1 MFLTEPEPLRGV
13 PVLVAPGIRRI
24 VAPNPGAM
32 TYWGTNTYLIGE
44 PGGHMVLDPGP
55 DDDAHVAAVL
65 AAGPVTRIVLS
76 HTHSDHL
83 GALPALRVATGA
95 PVFGWHAPEA
105 PVVLDEALQDG
116 GQVGS
121 WQALHTPGHAP
132 DHLCL
137 AGPGGVLFSADT
149 VMGWSTSTVAPGGM
163 ADYFAS
169 LRRLLTRDDQVL
181 LPGHGPPIPEPRAFV
196 QALLDHRLA
205 REAAILA
212 AVDAGP
218 RTARAVTA
226 ELYKDVDPRL
236 LRAAERNVL
245 AHLDKLL
252 AEGRVSQA
260 AEGWLA
266 SPSPFGLG
274 RRSGPRPG

>member
-1 MFLTEPEPLRGV
+1 MFLTEPEPPRGV
-13 PVLVAPGIRRI
+13 ALPVAPGIRRI

-32 TYWGTNTYLIGE
+32 TYWGTNTYLIDE
-44 PGGHMVLDPGP
+44 PGGHLVLDPGP
-55 DDDAHVAAVL
+55 DVATHVAAIL

-76 HTHSDHL
+76 HTHPDHL
-83 GALPALRVATGA
+83 GALTALRAATGA
-95 PVFGWHAPEA
+95 PVLGWHAPEV
-105 PVVLDEALQDG
+105 PVALDGPLQDG
-116 GQVGS
+116 GQVGP

-132 DHLCL
+132 DHLCF
-137 AGPGGVLFSADT
+137 AGPDGVLFSGDT

-169 LRRLLTRDDQVL
+169 LRRLLGREDRML
-181 LPGHGPPIPEPRAFV
+181 LPGHGPPVTEPQAFV

-212 AVDAGP
+212 ALGAAP

-252 AEGRVSQA
+252 AEGSVSQTA
-260 AEGWLA
+260 AGWTT
-266 SPSPFGLG
+266 SPSGK
-274 RRSGPRPG
+274 GPG

>member
-1 MFLTEPEPLRGV
+1 MFLTEPEPPRGV
-13 PVLVAPGIRRI
+13 ALPVAPGIRRI

-32 TYWGTNTYLIGE
+32 TYWGTNTYLIDE
-44 PGGHMVLDPGP
+44 PGGHLVLDPGP
-55 DDDAHVAAVL
+55 DDATHVAAIM

-76 HTHSDHL
+76 HTHPDHL
-83 GALPALRVATGA
+83 GALTALRAATGT
-95 PVFGWHAPEA
+95 PVLGWHAPEV
-105 PVVLDEALQDG
+105 PVALDGPLQDG
-116 GQVGS
+116 GQIGT

-132 DHLCL
+132 DHLCF
-137 AGPGGVLFSADT
+137 AGPDGVLFSADT

-169 LRRLLTRDDQVL
+169 LRRLLAREDRVL
-181 LPGHGPPIPEPRAFV
+181 LPGHGPPVLQPRAFV

-212 AVDAGP
+212 ALGAEP

-226 ELYKDVDPRL
+226 ELYRDVDPRL

-260 AEGWLA
+260 AGGWLA
-266 SPSPFGLG
+266 SPSPSGLG
-274 RRSGPRPG
+274 L

>member
-1 MFLTEPEPLRGV
+1 MFLTEPEPPRGV
-13 PVLVAPGIRRI
+13 PVPVAPGIRRI

-32 TYWGTNTYLIGE
+32 TYWGTNTYLIDE
-44 PGGHMVLDPGP
+44 PGGHLVLDPGP
-55 DDDAHVAAVL
+55 DDAAHVAAVL

-76 HTHSDHL
+76 HTHADHL
-83 GALPALRVATGA
+83 GALSALRAATGA
-95 PVFGWHAPEA
+95 PVFGWHAPEV
-105 PVVLDEALQDG
+105 PVGLDGALQDG
-116 GQVGS
+116 GQVGP

-132 DHLCL
+132 DHLCF
-137 AGPGGVLFSADT
+137 AGPDGVLFSADT

-169 LRRLLTRDDQVL
+169 LHRLLAREDRVL
-181 LPGHGPPIPEPRAFV
+181 LPGHGPPVTEPRAFV

-212 AVDAGP
+212 AVGAGP

-226 ELYKDVDPRL
+226 ELYKDVDRRL

-266 SPSPFGLG
+266 SASPSG
-274 RRSGPRPG
+274 RGPG